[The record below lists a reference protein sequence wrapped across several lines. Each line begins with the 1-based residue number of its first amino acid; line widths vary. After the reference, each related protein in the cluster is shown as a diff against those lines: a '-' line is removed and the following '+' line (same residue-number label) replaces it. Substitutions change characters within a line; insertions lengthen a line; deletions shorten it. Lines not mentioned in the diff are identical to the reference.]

1 MLDVFG
7 PNIATMNGPDWQRQR
22 KCTAASFNEQNNLL
36 VWTESLRQG
45 QQLLRYW
52 KDDNQA
58 DGSISAD
65 TRTFALNVLA
75 RAALGKSFD
84 FYGARDKRIT
94 HGPLSYRDALA
105 ILLHNALLFLALGPK
120 TLKRFA
126 FIPRLGQ
133 LSNAAE
139 QFSGVCIYV
148 RSTCE
153 IYANFVH
160 ASLAVHA

>member
-1 MLDVFG
+1 MS
-7 PNIATMNGPDWQRQR
+7 P
-22 KCTAASFNEQNNLL
+22 
-36 VWTESLRQG
+36 
-45 QQLLRYW
+45 
-52 KDDNQA
+52 
-58 DGSISAD
+58 D

-84 FYGARDKRIT
+84 FYGARDKKMT

-105 ILLHNALLFLALGPK
+105 MLLHNALLFLALGPK

-139 QFSGVCIYV
+139 QFRQYMLDMYEEQSQHVDV
-148 RSTCE
+148 STYERVECE
-153 IYANFVH
+153 TCTNFVH
-160 ASLAVHA
+160 VSHPGRQISGQPHHISSACVRRRQTYYPG